1 MAASRIP
8 VVVSSLAKLVILTCI
23 SPAAFAARSQ
33 DSDWGRAAS
42 GQTVQEHCLQND
54 THMRVCYI
62 DYGATMTRIEVP
74 DRDGRMANIVLR
86 LPDLPA
92 YLATRHRHA
101 SIIGRYAGR
110 IGKAEFV
117 LNGRTYHLP
126 ANEKGVALHGDP
138 RGFDRRVWSRQ
149 DFEENDSLG
158 SHFNLLSPDDDQGFA
173 GEMQVTVTY
182 RLYKAR
188 NTFNIEYRA
197 LSDKAT
203 VINLTN
209 HAYFNL
215 AGEGSRGLSTHLFQI
230 QADRYAETDN
240 KRIPTGRILPV
251 DGSVLDLRQPT
262 AITRH
267 LEQGAALLGQPA
279 AYDHSLLFADW
290 DQSLRAVACITE
302 TVSGRQMGIYTTEP
316 SVQFNSGN
324 SFDGSEASAY
334 QRHDGFAFETQHLP
348 DSPNHANFPSTVLNP
363 GQVFNSVTSFRFSV
377 AALPKSE

>member
-1 MAASRIP
+1 MPLVHIVR
-8 VVVSSLAKLVILTCI
+8 LVILACIACIACI
-23 SPAAFAARSQ
+23 SPAALAAHSQ
-33 DSDWGRAAS
+33 DSDWGKTAT
-42 GQTVQEHCLQND
+42 GQAVQEHCLQND
-54 THMRVCYI
+54 THMRVCYL
-62 DYGATMTRIEVP
+62 DYGATMTTIEVP
-74 DRDGRMANIVLR
+74 DRDGKLANIVLR
-86 LPDLPA
+86 LPDLSA

-110 IGKAEFV
+110 IGKAEFA
-117 LNGRTYHLP
+117 LSGQTYHLP

-138 RGFDRRVWSRQ
+138 QGFDKRVWSRQ

-158 SHFNLLSPDDDQGFA
+158 SHFNLLSPDGDQGFP

-188 NTFNIEYRA
+188 NAFNIEYRA

-215 AGEGSRGLSTHLFQI
+215 AGAGSRGLNTHLFQI
-230 QADRYAETDN
+230 HADRYTETDN

-251 DGSVLDLRQPT
+251 DGSALDLRKPI
-262 AITRH
+262 AITRY
-267 LEQGAALLGQPA
+267 LEQGDVLLGQPA
-279 AYDHSLLFADW
+279 AYDHSLLFTNW
-290 DQSLRAVACITE
+290 DQSLRDVARITE
-302 TVSGRQMGIYTTEP
+302 TVSGRQMHVYTTEP

-324 SFDGSEASAY
+324 GFDGREASAY

-377 AALPKSE
+377 TPLPKSE